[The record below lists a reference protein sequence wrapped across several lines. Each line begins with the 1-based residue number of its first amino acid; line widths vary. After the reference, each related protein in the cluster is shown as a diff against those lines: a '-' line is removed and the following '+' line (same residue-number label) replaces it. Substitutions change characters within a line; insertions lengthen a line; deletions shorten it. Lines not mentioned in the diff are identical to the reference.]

1 MDRREGP
8 WTPEEDKMMQN
19 LAAVFGM
26 DWSLISKSIP
36 GRTVK
41 SCWSR
46 WISLCWTFTPEEEEM
61 LENLV
66 HKHGLNWSLISKS
79 IPGKSAMSCKTRWSL
94 LTPKGISLSLKRKSG
109 SMTDE
114 DKTIVWTMKLTIPPH
129 FLRQTPEL

>member
-46 WISLCWTFTPEEEEM
+46 WISLCWTFTPEEDEM

-66 HKHGLNWSLISKS
+66 QKHGLNWSLI
-79 IPGKSAMSCKTRWSL
+79 
-94 LTPKGISLSLKRKSG
+94 
-109 SMTDE
+109 
-114 DKTIVWTMKLTIPPH
+114 
-129 FLRQTPEL
+129 